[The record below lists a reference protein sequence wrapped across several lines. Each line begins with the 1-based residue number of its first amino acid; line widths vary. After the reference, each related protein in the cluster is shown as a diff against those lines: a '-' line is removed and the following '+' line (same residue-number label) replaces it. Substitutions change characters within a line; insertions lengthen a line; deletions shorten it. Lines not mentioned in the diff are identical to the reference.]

1 METSFL
7 SRLAE
12 KTITKEQLYREV
24 ESNWSLLPKL
34 INGVSSTKA
43 SIRYGCGKVLMDLSE
58 KYPDRLHPFMEVFVQ
73 LLDGT
78 QLGLDVLDFPG
89 RLLPLFLEESVA
101 RKELLNPRIVV
112 F

>member
-12 KTITKEQLYREV
+12 KTITKEQLYGEV
-24 ESNWSLLPKL
+24 ESNWSLLPEL

-58 KYPDRLHPFMEVFVQ
+58 KYPDRLYPFMEIFVQ
-73 LLDGT
+73 LLDGKHRILVWNASIILANLSSVDSDRYV
-78 QLGLDVLDFPG
+78 LGLS
-89 RLLPLFLEESVA
+89 ES
-101 RKELLNPRIVV
+101 
-112 F
+112 